1 MPKAALCEAEK
12 EEGVPVESITKNRQ
26 PVPVLRAM
34 VARAY
39 GEDQVSDGESWAQE
53 LGHGWFNVAYR
64 IRLRDGRDVV
74 LKIAPPADVELMSF
88 ERGAMANELT
98 AIALIREH
106 TSVPVPRVDFADQT
120 RQLCD
125 ADYFFMAYVDADN
138 LGILKQDLPAP
149 ELAAYHEALGA
160 ANREL
165 NTIRGNAF
173 GPLAGPGEAS
183 WRTAF
188 TGIVESVLRD
198 GERRSVELG
207 CGYDEVRALLDKHA
221 ESLDE
226 VVEPRLVEWDLYDD
240 NVLVKNGS
248 IVAIIDHE
256 RAFYGD
262 PLMEGCLNALV
273 LPAVFSDPTAFLRGF
288 GHGPLRETELTRRR
302 LYTLHLILV
311 LVVKP
316 AYREYTDTRR
326 YEWARRQLADTMAL
340 FEQGVSVG

>member
-1 MPKAALCEAEK
+1 LD
-12 EEGVPVESITKNRQ
+12 SITKNRQ
-26 PVPVLRAM
+26 SIPALRAM

-39 GEDQVSDGESWAQE
+39 GDDRVPDGESWVRE

-74 LKIAPPADVELMSF
+74 LKIAPPADVEVMSF

-106 TSVPVPRVDFADQT
+106 TSVPVPPVDFADRT

-125 ADYFFMAYVDADN
+125 ADYFFMPYIDADN
-138 LGILKQDLPAP
+138 LGIIKENLAAP

-165 NTIRGNAF
+165 NSIRGKAF

-207 CGYDEVRALLDKHA
+207 RGYDEVRTLLVEHA
-221 ESLDE
+221 ECLDE
-226 VVEPRLVEWDLYDD
+226 VVEPRLVAWDLYDD
-240 NVLVKNGS
+240 NVMVRNGS

-273 LPAVFSDPTAFLRGF
+273 LPAVFGDPTAFLRGYRRE
-288 GHGPLRETELTRRR
+288 PLTGTELTRRR
-302 LYTLHLILV
+302 LYTLHLMLV
-311 LVVKP
+311 LVIKT
-316 AYREYTDTRR
+316 AYREYPDTRR
-326 YEWARRQLADTMAL
+326 YDWARRQLTEIMAL
-340 FEQGVSVG
+340 FGRRQAVEPPSRT

>member
-1 MPKAALCEAEK
+1 L
-12 EEGVPVESITKNRQ
+12 ESITKNRQ
-26 PVPVLRAM
+26 PLPTLRAM

-39 GEDQVSDGESWAQE
+39 GDDQVSDGESWVRE

-64 IRLRDGRDVV
+64 IRLRDGRNVV
-74 LKIAPPADVELMSF
+74 LKIAPPADVEVMSF

-98 AIALIREH
+98 AIALIHER
-106 TSVPVPRVDFADQT
+106 TSVPVPTVDFADRT

-125 ADYFFMAYVDADN
+125 ADYFFMPYVDAEN
-138 LGILKQDLPAP
+138 LGIVKEGLPAS

-160 ANREL
+160 ANRQL
-165 NTIRGNAF
+165 NTIRGKAF
-173 GPLAGPGEAS
+173 GALAGPGEAS

-188 TGIVESVLRD
+188 TSIVESVLRD

-207 CGYDEVRALLDKHA
+207 CGYDEVRALVEEHA
-221 ESLDE
+221 GSLDE

-273 LPAVFSDPTAFLRGF
+273 LPAVFSDATAFLRGY
-288 GHGPLRETELTRRR
+288 GRDPLTETELTRRR
-302 LYTLHLILV
+302 LYTLHLMLV
-311 LVVKP
+311 LVVKA
-316 AYREYTDTRR
+316 AYREYTDTGRH
-326 YEWARRQLADTMAL
+326 EWPRRQLAHTMAL
-340 FEQGVSVG
+340 FGRHIRLK